1 VLLTLDSPHTYAQWS
16 DCLDEL
22 VHGLEDEAGLQRMAR
37 GNLSWTGAVAAM
49 FSERLM
55 NEFNRRL
62 TLCSERLTRDMGFI
76 RDEGAVVRAILNAR
90 KSLHFLYRL
99 AQIPAFPETLRTH
112 LTDELHK
119 FAARSQNSLED
130 TAKADRSGRLTVLLR
145 HNSLL
150 RYDVLT
156 IPIENALIK
165 TETYP
170 SPSSAVSPAATNLG
184 MRRRNILT

>member
-1 VLLTLDSPHTYAQWS
+1 
-16 DCLDEL
+16 
-22 VHGLEDEAGLQRMAR
+22 MAR
-37 GNLSWTGAVAAM
+37 GSLSWTGGVAAM

-55 NEFNRRL
+55 KEFNRRL
-62 TLCSERLTRDMGFI
+62 TLCSEHLTRDLRFI
-76 RDEGAVVRAILNAR
+76 HDEGAVVRAILNAR
-90 KSLHFLYRL
+90 QSLHFLYRL
-99 AQIPAFPETLRTH
+99 AQMPAFPATLQTH

-150 RYDVLT
+150 RYEVLT
-156 IPIENALIK
+156 APRANAPTK
-165 TETYP
+165 TATYP
-170 SPSSAVSPAATNLG
+170 SLSSATSPAATNLG